1 MREAINWFELW
12 MDDKE
17 SVLATMVKNL
27 ASDLEA
33 GYNYF
38 GACVQR
44 QKETIDAYKAEFDRQ
59 LMSFADMDEGKR
71 NRWCYYDLLRRGA
84 ITR

>member
-1 MREAINWFELW
+1 MKKNWFEIW
-12 MDDKE
+12 VDDKE
-17 SVLATMVKNL
+17 NIVDTMVRNMR
-27 ASDLEA
+27 ADLDA

-38 GACVQR
+38 GDCIRKQR
-44 QKETIDAYKAEFDRQ
+44 EAIDAYKKAFDDQ
-59 LMSFADMDEGKR
+59 LMAFTDMDDAKR

>member
-1 MREAINWFELW
+1 MNWFSIW

-17 SVLATMVKNL
+17 SVLETMVRNMAADL
-27 ASDLEA
+27 AA

-38 GACVQR
+38 GESIKRQR
-44 QKETIDAYKAEFDRQ
+44 EAIDAYKAEFERQ
-59 LMSFADMDEGKR
+59 LMAFADMDDGKR

>member
-1 MREAINWFELW
+1 

-17 SVLATMVKNL
+17 SILATMVKNL

-38 GACVQR
+38 GACVKRQR
-44 QKETIDAYKAEFDRQ
+44 EMIEDYKAEFESQ
-59 LMSFADMDEGKR
+59 IMAFADMDDTKR